1 MKNKQ
6 EKYCGFVINKTI
18 YKDFDQIITIL
29 TSENQKISF
38 KARSILKPNN
48 KNAMSCNEFIISEFI
63 LNQQVNSD
71 YKSLKSSSII
81 KMYHRPFDDLLT
93 ASIFSLIV
101 DIIFQIANEISIFV
115 ETIYC
120 FDELEKG
127 TNPLDVCNFFF
138 KTICK
143 KLRYQTF
150 INGCVDCHK
159 KNNLITFDFKMG
171 GYLCQNCYSKYYLK
185 KLPVNYL
192 KQLHELF
199 KNNNLI
205 ILEEEN
211 KKRLFFQYLHFIN
224 DEIGLY
230 LDKHYNFFKTIIK

>member
-93 ASIFSLIV
+93 ASIFSSMVSYDSSKMIMV
-101 DIIFQIANEISIFV
+101 NIICTGNAITCKDNLWCSCKDDLEA
-115 ETIYC
+115 
-120 FDELEKG
+120 ELKALVMALQS
-127 TNPLDVCNFFF
+127 T
-138 KTICK
+138 
-143 KLRYQTF
+143 
-150 INGCVDCHK
+150 
-159 KNNLITFDFKMG
+159 
-171 GYLCQNCYSKYYLK
+171 
-185 KLPVNYL
+185 
-192 KQLHELF
+192 
-199 KNNNLI
+199 
-205 ILEEEN
+205 
-211 KKRLFFQYLHFIN
+211 IN
-224 DEIGLY
+224 DPFIH
-230 LDKHYNFFKTIIK
+230 LDKNISFTCETTNMAIGTVPGCTE